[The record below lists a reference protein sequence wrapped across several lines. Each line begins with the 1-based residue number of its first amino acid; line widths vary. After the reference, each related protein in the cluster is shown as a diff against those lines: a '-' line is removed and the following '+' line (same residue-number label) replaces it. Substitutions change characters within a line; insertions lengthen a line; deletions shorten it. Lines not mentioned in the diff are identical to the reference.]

1 MSVRPVVLG
10 YLRTPDGATDDVLA
24 WLQRELADYA
34 EREGFCLAAV
44 FVERTGAGS
53 AALTAVMDAL
63 KRREAQAVL
72 LPALEHLSPSP
83 ASRQALR
90 HLIERETGAQ
100 VLIMYPS
107 PRE

>member
-10 YLRTPDGATDDVLA
+10 YLRTPNGTTDDVLA
-24 WLQRELADYA
+24 WLHRELADYA
-34 EREGFCLAAV
+34 EREGFSLTAV

-63 KRREAQAVL
+63 KRRAAQAVL

-83 ASRQALR
+83 ANRRVHL

-100 VLIMYPS
+100 ILIMHPS
-107 PRE
+107 PHE